1 MKQTKLCEFSGIPES
16 NRRNIINR
24 FRYSI
29 LLSAVGDCLGWP
41 LEFSKKK
48 PKERL
53 EHFIRWKK
61 IVGGKWWGYEDEIL
75 PGEYSDDT
83 QLILAVARSI
93 DSSGNFNPE
102 YFAYLELP
110 LWLNYE
116 RGGGKSMKIAARN
129 ILKKRVKWFSNFYK
143 IDGISYFNAGANGAA
158 MRNLPI
164 ALVNI
169 NNERRFIIDT
179 FKNALITHG
188 HPRAIVG
195 SILIGSAQIFLLKE
209 ESVDYRELYE
219 YIHLMLKNTLSIVKE
234 NDELNRWIRL
244 WSEHTKQNFED
255 KFKEYVSETITFIR
269 KIPDY
274 LSKDD
279 IEYYKIT
286 KALDPLFKG
295 SGTTTTAVAIYM
307 FLKYSEHPD
316 EALIRAANFVGSD
329 TDTIAGFVGSLIG
342 CLYGKSI
349 PTKLKRLASQIQD
362 KNYLESLAGFLWDVS
377 QNELNIVESEQKI
390 DKRRAYLKILAW
402 EIGLHELFWDALDEG
417 DRIIHPTLGR
427 GTIEYKTIR
436 KIPQREDYIAKI
448 FKIKFDSGQTAYFH
462 SRVSKEGVVT
472 ERLSKFFE
480 NAL

>member
-1 MKQTKLCEFSGIPES
+1 MKQTKLFEFSDTPGN

-41 LEFSKKK
+41 LEFSKKR

-53 EHFIRWKK
+53 EHFIKWKK

-93 DSSGNFNPE
+93 DTSGNFNPE

-116 RGGGKSMKIAARN
+116 RGGGKSIKIAARN
-129 ILKKRVKWFSNFYK
+129 ILKKNVKWFSNFYK
-143 IDGISYFNAGANGAA
+143 NNGISYFNAGANGAA

-169 NNERRFIIDT
+169 NNEKRFIIDT

-195 SILIGSAQIFLLKE
+195 SLIIGSAQIYLLKE
-209 ESVDYRELYE
+209 ESVDYKELYN
-219 YIHLMLKNTLSIVKE
+219 YTYQMLKNVLNTVKVD
-234 NDELNRWIRL
+234 DEISRWIRL
-244 WSEHTKQNFED
+244 WSEHNKQNFED
-255 KFKEYVSETITFIR
+255 KFNECVSEAITFIR

-279 IEYYKIT
+279 MEYYKIT
-286 KALDPLFKG
+286 KALDPSFKG

-316 EALIRAANFVGSD
+316 EALIRTANFVGSD

-342 CLYGKSI
+342 CLYGKFISA
-349 PTKLKRLASQIQD
+349 KLKRLASQIQD
-362 KNYLESLAGFLWDVS
+362 KDYLKSLADFCG
-377 QNELNIVESEQKI
+377 IYPKI
-390 DKRRAYLKILAW
+390 
-402 EIGLHELFWDALDEG
+402 
-417 DRIIHPTLGR
+417 
-427 GTIEYKTIR
+427 
-436 KIPQREDYIAKI
+436 
-448 FKIKFDSGQTAYFH
+448 
-462 SRVSKEGVVT
+462 
-472 ERLSKFFE
+472 
-480 NAL
+480 N